1 MQQTTQ
7 YHMKI
12 HGVIKMKDK
21 GWEKITENNVWEFT
35 TKSILRC
42 FYDVIA
48 TYEAHHEDHI
58 PIDWLRDYVDNI
70 AITFPR
76 INAEQLMKKKDK
88 DK

>member
-1 MQQTTQ
+1 LEDKRWD
-7 YHMKI
+7 KI
-12 HGVIKMKDK
+12 SED
-21 GWEKITENNVWEFT
+21 NVWEFT

-48 TYEAHHEDHI
+48 TYEAHNEDMI

-76 INAEQLMKKKDK
+76 IHAEALLKKKKDESK
-88 DK
+88 